1 MKLND
6 LPKNNSKILHA
17 FLKRPSY
24 DGVIVINTYVK
35 NQIAE
40 EFGVRQQTVSNA
52 ITKLIKADI
61 MQRVGL
67 GAFML
72 NPNLFAKGKWTDVRK
87 LQRDYVELKVKINND
102 GSKSITGTLIE
113 S

>member
-1 MKLND
+1 
-6 LPKNNSKILHA
+6 
-17 FLKRPSY
+17 
-24 DGVIVINTYVK
+24 
-35 NQIAE
+35 
-40 EFGVRQQTVSNA
+40 
-52 ITKLIKADI
+52 